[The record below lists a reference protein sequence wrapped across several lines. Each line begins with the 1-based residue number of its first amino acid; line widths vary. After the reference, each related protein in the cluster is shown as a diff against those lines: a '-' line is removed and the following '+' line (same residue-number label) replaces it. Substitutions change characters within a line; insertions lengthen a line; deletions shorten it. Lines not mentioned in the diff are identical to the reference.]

1 MYPCASLE
9 PTNRNTENNMNSMTD
24 PIIAISGEISVSSK
38 SSDDIARLKSKMIV
52 AVVPA
57 VRTMNFPDNS
67 LYFLVYAYP
76 PIIPIKILVE

>member
-24 PIIAISGEISVSSK
+24 PIIAISGEI

>member
-24 PIIAISGEISVSSK
+24 PIIAISGEI
-38 SSDDIARLKSKMIV
+38 SDDIARLKSKMIV